1 MANPFTA
8 PSSLPFQLPDFD
20 AIGDDDFLPAIEA
33 GMVAHRAEIDAILAE
48 PEVTFDNTIG
58 ALEAGGQM
66 LDRALTVFYARV
78 SSHSND
84 TIDAVNAEVS
94 PKLSAHWDAITLDEA
109 LFARIADL
117 HERRATLGLDAEAT
131 RLLERTYDSHVRH
144 GAQLS
149 ADDKER
155 LKALNAELSSLS
167 TSFGEKLL
175 KGANAGAVRVD
186 DVARLDGLSDGAIG
200 AAATAAGGDGYLLPL
215 VLPTGQP
222 GLASLHDRELR
233 RSLLEASLGRGTGV
247 DEATDTRAN
256 IVRQA
261 QLRAERAALLGFA
274 SHADYVIADSTAGSV
289 DAVTTM
295 LAKLVPAA
303 MANADAEAAELE
315 AIAGHEIEAWDW
327 SYYAQKVRL
336 EKLAV
341 DDAAL
346 RPYLEL
352 DRVIHDGVFAA
363 ANQLFGLEFVP
374 RDDLPKLH
382 PDVRYWEVREADG
395 SVLGLFGGDYFARP
409 SKRGGA
415 WMNALVS
422 QTRML
427 GRAPVVMNTC
437 NFTKPAPGE
446 PALLTMDEVRT
457 LFHEFG
463 HALHGLFSD
472 VWFPSLAG
480 TAVPRDYVEFPSQ
493 VNEMWLDDPAVLA
506 RYAVHHE
513 TGEPMPAELLE
524 KVRAARAY
532 GEGFATTEYLA
543 ATLLDQAWH
552 QLDAEALAEL
562 GPDDVEA
569 FEADAL
575 AKAGIAH
582 PKIPPRYR
590 STYFNHI
597 FGGGYSAAYYS
608 YIWAEVLDA
617 DAGEWFVENGGL
629 TRENG
634 QFFREQVLSKGNSV
648 DAMEGYLA
656 FRGKDP
662 DIAPLLRR
670 RRLG

>member
-1 MANPFTA
+1 
-8 PSSLPFQLPDFD
+8 
-20 AIGDDDFLPAIEA
+20 
-33 GMVAHRAEIDAILAE
+33 
-48 PEVTFDNTIG
+48 
-58 ALEAGGQM
+58 
-66 LDRALTVFYARV
+66 
-78 SSHSND
+78 
-84 TIDAVNAEVS
+84 
-94 PKLSAHWDAITLDEA
+94 
-109 LFARIADL
+109 
-117 HERRATLGLDAEAT
+117 
-131 RLLERTYDSHVRH
+131 
-144 GAQLS
+144 
-149 ADDKER
+149 
-155 LKALNAELSSLS
+155 
-167 TSFGEKLL
+167 
-175 KGANAGAVRVD
+175 
-186 DVARLDGLSDGAIG
+186 
-200 AAATAAGGDGYLLPL
+200 
-215 VLPTGQP
+215 
-222 GLASLHDRELR
+222 
-233 RSLLEASLGRGTGV
+233 
-247 DEATDTRAN
+247 
-256 IVRQA
+256 
-261 QLRAERAALLGFA
+261 
-274 SHADYVIADSTAGSV
+274 
-289 DAVTTM
+289 
-295 LAKLVPAA
+295 

-327 SYYAQKVRL
+327 AFYAQKVRL

-352 DRVIHDGVFAA
+352 DRVITDGVFAA
-363 ANQLFGLEFVP
+363 ANQLFGLEFIP

-415 WMNALVS
+415 WMNAVVS
-422 QTRML
+422 QSRML
-427 GRAPVVMNTC
+427 GRGPVVMNTC

-493 VNEMWLDDPAVLA
+493 VNEMWLEDPAILA

-513 TGEPMPAELLE
+513 TGEPMPTELLE

-552 QLDAEALAEL
+552 QLDAEALAAL

-582 PKIPPRYR
+582 AKIPPRYR

-608 YIWAEVLDA
+608 YIWSEVLDA
-617 DAGEWFVENGGL
+617 DAGEWFMENGGL

-648 DAMEGYLA
+648 DAMEGYLS